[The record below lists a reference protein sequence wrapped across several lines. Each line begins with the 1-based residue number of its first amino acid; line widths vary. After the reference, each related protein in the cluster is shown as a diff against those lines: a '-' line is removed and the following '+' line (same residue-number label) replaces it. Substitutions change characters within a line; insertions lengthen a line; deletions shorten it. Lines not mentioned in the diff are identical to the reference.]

1 MSLFLLPCPFYYHPW
16 YPIPLPYSSSL
27 FIWIASEADRLY
39 RFGWYCLALSVLTQQ
54 LMQRQLIV
62 LCRQRPAGCDREDR
76 WGAEWDRP
84 AERAGKRRDPQSR
97 AEVQQDA
104 AAALPATHRAHQ
116 QDTELL
122 GYSVCEPPAGKCHFL
137 IDMLICY
144 WVVMGKTVHQPNQ
157 VAEFNLYICSY
168 LVAVCDYWF
177 SVSFM
182 CYLQSV
188 SCCVFIFT
196 VSCPCIHF
204 STDPQNSYNQCQIM
218 TECFQIESFLAWNGI
233 IFCFGESPITTTDRS
248 WHALGE

>member
-1 MSLFLLPCPFYYHPW
+1 MSIVSHTHSVLTKVQTSLFLLPCPFYYHPW

-137 IDMLICY
+137 IDMFICY
-144 WVVMGKTVHQPNQ
+144 WVVMGKTVHR
-157 VAEFNLYICSY
+157 AKSSCWI
-168 LVAVCDYWF
+168 
-177 SVSFM
+177 
-182 CYLQSV
+182 QSV
-188 SCCVFIFT
+188 
-196 VSCPCIHF
+196 HLQLF
-204 STDPQNSYNQCQIM
+204 SGSLWLLILSVIYV
-218 TECFQIESFLAWNGI
+218 L
-233 IFCFGESPITTTDRS
+233 SPICFLLRLHIHRFLSLYSLFHRPT
-248 WHALGE
+248 E

>member
-137 IDMLICY
+137 IDMFICY
-144 WVVMGKTVHQPNQ
+144 WVVMGKTVHR
-157 VAEFNLYICSY
+157 AESSCWIQSVHLQLFSGSLITDSQCHLCAISNLF
-168 LVAVCDYWF
+168 LVASSYSPFLV
-177 SVSFM
+177 
-182 CYLQSV
+182 L
-188 SCCVFIFT
+188 VFTF
-196 VSCPCIHF
+196 
-204 STDPQNSYNQCQIM
+204 PQTHRIV
-218 TECFQIESFLAWNGI
+218 
-233 IFCFGESPITTTDRS
+233 TTS
-248 WHALGE
+248 AK